1 MGVGE
6 AIEGAVDAA
15 AAAVH
20 AMRESLPNLRHTLET
35 MLETGLDS
43 HVRRGKIRSLEVRH
57 TRSHAHTMT
66 HVLGAMTHVRRGKI
80 RSREVWHVSD
90 CLPACLCVIAA
101 TVAGCHDSWAG
112 CWQVCVSEC
121 GKMVAA
127 PPSCCCCVCVC
138 VPTHTHQSAT
148 HLPAVLCVCV
158 QNALETLLRHSTLL
172 LADME
177 AHCANRSDDS
187 SEPII
192 NKARELLQVG
202 GGAACEPSG
211 CH

>member
-1 MGVGE
+1 
-6 AIEGAVDAA
+6 
-15 AAAVH
+15 
-20 AMRESLPNLRHTLET
+20 MRKDGGCTTKLLL
-35 MLETGLDS
+35 LC
-43 HVRRGKIRSLEVRH
+43 VRVCAHPHPPVRH
-57 TRSHAHTMT
+57 P
-66 HVLGAMTHVRRGKI
+66 
-80 RSREVWHVSD
+80 
-90 CLPACLCVIAA
+90 PACC
-101 TVAGCHDSWAG
+101 
-112 CWQVCVSEC
+112 
-121 GKMVAA
+121 
-127 PPSCCCCVCVC
+127 
-138 VPTHTHQSAT
+138 
-148 HLPAVLCVCV
+148 AVCVCV